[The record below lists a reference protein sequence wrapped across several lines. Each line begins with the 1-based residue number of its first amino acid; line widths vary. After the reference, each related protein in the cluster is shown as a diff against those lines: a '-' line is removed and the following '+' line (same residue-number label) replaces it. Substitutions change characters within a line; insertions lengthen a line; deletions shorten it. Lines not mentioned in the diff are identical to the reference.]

1 MPPKHPLPWK
11 IVDTG
16 TGFKITDRVGRALAH
31 VYYRLEDSVLD
42 NYLHYDDARRMA
54 EAIMGLSAERMSR
67 QVRR

>member
-1 MPPKHPLPWK
+1 MPAKHPLPWK